1 MPASSLFS
9 KMSLQRQS
17 LPGHLQPPQD
27 SQVGVWQ
34 VSQFISISMGPAA
47 TKSRWVS
54 VETCRWHVY
63 TIVVPKAA
71 FPKTVTE
78 PLAYRVRPRTLSE
91 FIGQREIVGEGTA
104 LRAAIE
110 TDALS
115 SVILAGPPGTGKTT
129 LAKIIAETTKAQFMQ
144 LNAVTSGVADLKAVC
159 QEAERMKTT
168 FNQRTVL
175 FIDEIH
181 RFNRAQQDALLP
193 YVERGD
199 VILIGATT
207 GNPYFDVNAA
217 LVSRSHV
224 YLLKPLS
231 VEELAAILK
240 SAVADDR
247 GYKGQLKISD
257 EAIARLATIANGDAR
272 IALNALELAALTAG
286 KNLSLT
292 EIDKLFKERRSRYDA
307 DQEDHYDT
315 ISAFIKSLRGSDV
328 DAALLWLFKMI
339 KGGEDP
345 RFLFRR
351 MAVFASE
358 DIGNAD
364 PRALQ
369 MVVSAWQAFEL
380 VGFPE
385 GEFFLA
391 QACVYLGQ
399 APKSNA
405 VTKAMGAAKNA
416 INTIPSLEVPMHL
429 RNAPVKGMQSQG
441 YGKGYE
447 YPHNALGGVVAAHY
461 FPTGVERTE
470 FYEPTDRGFE
480 IEVRERLVKVRKIL
494 L

>member
-1 MPASSLFS
+1 MPKTAF
-9 KMSLQRQS
+9 
-17 LPGHLQPPQD
+17 
-27 SQVGVWQ
+27 
-34 VSQFISISMGPAA
+34 
-47 TKSRWVS
+47 
-54 VETCRWHVY
+54 
-63 TIVVPKAA
+63 PKAA
-71 FPKTVTE
+71 TE
-78 PLAYRVRPRTLSE
+78 PLAYRVRPRTLAE
-91 FIGQREIVGEGTA
+91 FIGQRDIVGEGTA

-110 TDALS
+110 SDALS

-159 QEAERMKTT
+159 MEAERMKITFKHGSTLLTT
-168 FNQRTVL
+168 GRTVL

-231 VEELAAILK
+231 SEELAAILK

-257 EAIARLATIANGDAR
+257 EALARLATIANGDAR

-286 KNLSLT
+286 KNLSLA

-369 MVVSAWQAFEL
+369 IVVSAWQAFEL

-405 VTKAMGAAKNA
+405 VTRAMGAAKNA
-416 INTIPSLEVPMHL
+416 INTMPSLEVPMHL

-447 YPHNALGGVVAAHY
+447 YPHNAPGGVVAAHY
-461 FPTGVERTE
+461 FPTGVERID
-470 FYEPTDRGFE
+470 FYEPTERGFE
-480 IEVRERLVKVRKIL
+480 SEVQERLAKVRKIL